1 MVKYTADDFE
11 IKRLG
16 SFYDPKQTLFRVFA
30 PDYKKLDLIIEDK
43 VVPMFRN
50 GFCFEAYV
58 KGNQELSRYHFL
70 ADDKVTF
77 CDPFSYMCKDHES
90 YVLDKSKFEKK
101 KVFPKTPLSA
111 PVIYEC
117 SVRDFSSDKSF
128 TGAYKGTFLA
138 FTQTGLK
145 GREGY
150 PIGIDH
156 IIDLGVSHIQL
167 MPVFDFDLDKSSY
180 NWGYNPLAY
189 NCVCSDYVFHKDNPY
204 AYVNELRTL
213 VNVCH
218 EHDIRVNLDV
228 VFNHVYRDK
237 EFDLGRMLAGRLYR
251 YRKDGSL
258 AEGTYC
264 GNEVA
269 SEDTFVRAYII
280 EMVERYLE
288 LFDID
293 GIRMDLMGIS
303 DVRTVKQIYD
313 TLRVKKKD
321 FMVYGEGWNM
331 GDVLDEGHRACI
343 NNAEKI
349 PGVGMFND
357 YFRDTM
363 IHYLSGN
370 DMIEEDVRRTLKADP
385 SYLNERQSINYVE
398 CHDDY
403 TFYDRMM
410 IYKKEDSKRV
420 NGARSKMAM
429 ALVMLSRGIP
439 FIHSGEEF
447 LRTKK
452 GTRNSYNSG
461 DMINK
466 IDWQRR
472 QEMEDVVLYLKKLIQ
487 IRKQYPCFTQEEVR
501 ISFESYYGSLIYLIG
516 PLMIFINPTGE
527 EILYDDGTAHEV
539 IFDEGNRS
547 ESDGSL
553 ICISPYSVVIC
564 VD

>member
-30 PDYKKLDLIIEDK
+30 PDYKRLDLILEDK
-43 VVPMFRN
+43 RVPMFRN
-50 GFCFEAYV
+50 GSCFETYV
-58 KGNQELSRYHFL
+58 KGDLELMKYHFV
-70 ADDKVTF
+70 ADGKISF
-77 CDPFSYMCKDHES
+77 CDPFSYVCKDHES
-90 YVLDKSKFEKK
+90 YVVDKSKFEKK
-101 KVFPKTPLSA
+101 KVFPKTPVTA

-117 SVRDFSSDKSF
+117 SVRDFSSDRSYN
-128 TGAYKGTFLA
+128 GEYKTTFLA

-145 GREGY
+145 GSEGY

-156 IIDLGVSHIQL
+156 VIDLGVTHIQL
-167 MPVFDFDLDKSSY
+167 MPVFDFDLDKSRY

-189 NCVCSDYVFHKDNPY
+189 NCVCSDYVYDKKDPY
-204 AYVNELRTL
+204 AYINELRTL

-228 VFNHVYRDK
+228 VFNHVYREK

-251 YRKDGSL
+251 YKKDGSL
-258 AEGTYC
+258 AQGTFC

-313 TLRVKKKD
+313 TLRIKKKD

-343 NNAEKI
+343 INAEKI

-363 IHYLSGN
+363 IHYISGN
-370 DMIEEDVRRTLKADP
+370 TSIDEDVKRSLKADP
-385 SYLNERQSINYVE
+385 SYLDESQSINYVE

-403 TFYDRMM
+403 TFYDRML
-410 IYKKEDSKRV
+410 IYKDEDPKYV
-420 NGARSKMAM
+420 NRRRAKMAM
-429 ALVMLSRGIP
+429 ALVLLSRGIP
-439 FIHSGEEF
+439 FLHSGEEF
-447 LRTKK
+447 FRSKK
-452 GTRNSYNSG
+452 GTKNSYNSG
-461 DMINK
+461 DMINRM
-466 IDWQRR
+466 DWQRR
-472 QEMEDVVLYLKKLIQ
+472 QQFEDVIDYVRRLIA
-487 IRKQYPCFTQEEVR
+487 IRKEYSCFTDEDVR
-501 ISFESYYGSLIYLIG
+501 INFNSYYGALIYRIG

-527 EILYDDGTAHEV
+527 DILYDDGQVHSLVFGEEDVQMT
-539 IFDEGNRS
+539 G
-547 ESDGSL
+547 GPL
-553 ICISPYSVVIC
+553 ICVSPYSVVIC
-564 VD
+564 ED